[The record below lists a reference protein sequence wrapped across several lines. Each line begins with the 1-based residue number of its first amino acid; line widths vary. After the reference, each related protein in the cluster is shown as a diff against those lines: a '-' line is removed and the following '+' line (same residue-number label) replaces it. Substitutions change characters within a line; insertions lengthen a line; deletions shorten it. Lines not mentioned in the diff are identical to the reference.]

1 VGFARDSVALPC
13 LLLFFAACAHR
24 GGTPPGDGR
33 AAADASRAAAARP
46 VVDPLRGI
54 PEASRAAAARLEKE
68 GDPSGALFR
77 WKIVLAFLPGDPEA
91 NRKVESLGGRI
102 RTEADR
108 HYREG
113 VEFFEK
119 RSVPAARREFIA
131 ALSMDPGHAEALG
144 YIEGRLA
151 SPGILSYETRGG
163 DSARSV
169 AAAVYGDPEKEFL
182 VAYFSDAAA
191 GGGLAPGRKLQLPRL
206 DSPEGIPRKT
216 PRRLS
221 GMARGNA
228 SGRAATNPAARN
240 GGPPSDE
247 PTDAVSEEKRNAE
260 VYRIGKAHCQRKE
273 YQECLK
279 ALRSIDADYRD
290 AKDLIASTE
299 SILRE
304 ADRHYAE
311 GVRRFV
317 RQDNEGAIREW
328 QTTLRLNPGHP
339 QARKDLERA
348 NRLNEKVKSLP

>member
-1 VGFARDSVALPC
+1 VGFARASVALPC
-13 LLLFFAACAHR
+13 LLLLYGACAHR
-24 GGTPPGDGR
+24 GTPVVDGR
-33 AAADASRAAAARP
+33 GGADASRATEARS
-46 VVDPLRGI
+46 VGDPLRGI
-54 PEASRAAAARLEKE
+54 PETSRATAARLEKE
-68 GDPSGALFR
+68 GDLSGALFR
-77 WKIVLAFLPGDPEA
+77 WKVVLAFLPADPEA
-91 NRKVESLGGRI
+91 GRKVESLGVRI

-119 RSVPAARREFIA
+119 RSFPAARREFLA
-131 ALSMDPGHAEALG
+131 ALAMDPGHAEALK
-144 YIEGRLA
+144 YITGRMA
-151 SPGILSYETRGG
+151 SPVILSYETKGG

-182 VAYFSDAAA
+182 VAYFSDAAV
-191 GGGLAPGRKLQLPRL
+191 GGELAPGRKLELPRL

-221 GMARGNA
+221 GMGRGNTSDRSA
-228 SGRAATNPAARN
+228 SNPAARQSL
-240 GGPPSDE
+240 PADE

-279 ALRSIDADYRD
+279 ALRSIDMDYRD
-290 AKDLIASTE
+290 AKDLITNTE
-299 SILRE
+299 NILRE

-317 RQDNEGAIREW
+317 LQDPDGALREW
-328 QTTLRLNPGHP
+328 QTTLRLNPDHP
-339 QARKDLERA
+339 QARKDVERA